1 MLTVTQAK
9 KILNKTVLNENS
21 VLHWKKYQQFVIYCM
36 IGFTGATLD
45 YIIYL
50 ILFNKLGVSPD
61 IASFLSMSVS
71 IVNNFIWNSKFNF
84 KKTDN
89 FKRRMISFYAVGIF
103 GMILTS
109 LVINITY
116 YVFHFDANIVKL
128 VMIPVIAV
136 IQFILNKK
144 ISFKNF

>member
-1 MLTVTQAK
+1 
-9 KILNKTVLNENS
+9 
-21 VLHWKKYQQFVIYCM
+21 M